1 MNRDSYNERHLMRLN
16 NTKVT
21 LVNAEKQEFICGYVR
36 LLDVTPSDVTVTCNT
51 RIRVRSE
58 QVIVSKSLTVE
69 SLNITELGV
78 CYLPLRG
85 KHFLVLL
92 KETGPR

>member
-1 MNRDSYNERHLMRLN
+1 MRLN

-69 SLNITELGV
+69 SLNSEFVIYPYEVSTFWF
-78 CYLPLRG
+78 Y
-85 KHFLVLL
+85 
-92 KETGPR
+92 